1 MSESIYNFEISKKER
16 NMKFLIEQ
24 FVEKVRLECPYVT
37 NDQIMEVVNEV
48 TTIMNRFPNSKP
60 ETWIE
65 LLIKPNINELETIR
79 KSKPVPG
86 YTSGVNVGKL

>member
-1 MSESIYNFEISKKER
+1 MSEKMYFVEILEKER
-16 NMKFLIEQ
+16 NMNSLIEQ

-48 TTIMNRFPNSKP
+48 TTIMNRFPNRKP

-65 LLIKPNINELETIR
+65 L
-79 KSKPVPG
+79 
-86 YTSGVNVGKL
+86 